1 MSNLPI
7 STSASQ
13 PPSGPGGLP
22 WPPDLPDGL
31 PARLRVLQ
39 LTDADAVSH
48 GLVDGTPL
56 GRATDDAMR
65 CCLDLVA
72 STARAIDPHA
82 QLRYAASSQTA
93 THHLGVLTADPNNVW
108 AIRRGLDGADG
119 ALLEELTQLIQFRR
133 LASQPGHRRPAPHAS
148 LVILV
153 AQDRAYAPAVRQLRL
168 LGVPTWLLVPGRYVS
183 AALYTA
189 ACSVSFIG
197 PHRPWSAS
205 ASRPKEYT

>member
-1 MSNLPI
+1 
-7 STSASQ
+7 
-13 PPSGPGGLP
+13 
-22 WPPDLPDGL
+22 
-31 PARLRVLQ
+31 
-39 LTDADAVSH
+39 
-48 GLVDGTPL
+48 
-56 GRATDDAMR
+56 MR

-119 ALLEELTQLIQFRR
+119 ALLEELTQLIQFRGQ
-133 LASQPGHRRPAPHAS
+133 AGQPAWAPAALAPHAS

-168 LGVPTWLLVPGRYVS
+168 LGGTRLDCWCRARYVS
-183 AALYTA
+183 AALDTA